1 MKDARAEKVADILTE
16 YSVPVSEGQ
25 LVSIQGSTVSEPLM
39 LAIYERVLAR
49 GAQAI
54 LRPTL
59 EHAEP
64 VFYRLASDS
73 QLDYVWPT
81 EQWFMENLDARFVVI
96 GDTNSK
102 QLTHVDPAKQAR
114 VAQARRPVMETFM
127 RRQAAKELL
136 WCVTMFPTE
145 ANAIDADMSL
155 EEYEDFFYGACLIDK
170 SDPIGEW
177 KALAERHQRII
188 DWMRGRRDIHIE
200 GDGTDLYLAVE
211 GRVWEPANGDANF
224 PDGELFTAPVEDRTR
239 GTVSF
244 SYPAFASGKSVEGIQ
259 LEFKA
264 GRVVKATAKRNQE
277 FLQRMLDTDPGARVL
292 GELGIGT
299 NYGIKEFTGS
309 VLLDEKIGGTIHL
322 AVGAAYPETGGSN
335 ESAIHWDMV
344 CDLRRGGRITVDG
357 EPLMEDGKLLV

>member
-1 MKDARAEKVADILTE
+1 MKDGRAEAVADILTE
-16 YSVPVSEGQ
+16 YSVPVSDGQ
-25 LVSIQGSTVSEPLM
+25 LVSIQGSVAAEPLM
-39 LAIYERVLAR
+39 LAIYERILAR
-49 GAQAI
+49 GAHAI
-54 LRPTL
+54 LRPSL

-64 VFYRLASDS
+64 VFYRVAQSQ
-73 QLDYVWPT
+73 QLDFVWPT
-81 EQWFMENLDARFVVI
+81 ERWFMENLDARFVVI
-96 GDTNSK
+96 GDTNTK
-102 QLTHVDPAKQAR
+102 QLTNVDPGKQAR

-145 ANAIDADMSL
+145 ANAIDASMSL
-155 EEYEDFFYGACLIDK
+155 AEYEDFFYGACLVDRP
-170 SDPIGEW
+170 DPIGEW

-188 DWMRGRRDIHIE
+188 DWMQGRSDVHIE
-200 GDGTDLYLAVE
+200 GDGTDLHLSVE
-211 GRVWEPANGDANF
+211 DRIWEPANGDANF
-224 PDGELFTAPVEDRTR
+224 PDGELFTAPVENRTR
-239 GTVSF
+239 GRISF
-244 SYPAFASGKSVEGIQ
+244 SYPAFANGKSVEGIE
-259 LEFKA
+259 LEFRE
-264 GRVVKATAKRNQE
+264 GRVVKAAAKSNQE

-309 VLLDEKIGGTIHL
+309 VLLDEKIGGTVHL

-357 EPLMEDGKLLV
+357 DPLMEDGKLLV